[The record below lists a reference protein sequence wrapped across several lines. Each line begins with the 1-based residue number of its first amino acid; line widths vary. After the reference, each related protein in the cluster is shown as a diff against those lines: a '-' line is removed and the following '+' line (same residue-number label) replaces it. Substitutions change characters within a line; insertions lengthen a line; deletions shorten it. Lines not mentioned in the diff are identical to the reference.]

1 MTDINVDLSKNTYI
15 DLNHNYLNNM
25 LLVFIKD
32 FIIQISLNSKEITTI
47 YINDSPSSLFN
58 ESSLES
64 GAKTIQRIYK
74 EKIEIYSFYNYNIK
88 LKKMQQFLLFK
99 DIKAN
104 KIYHYFW
111 EDGSLVYK
119 EDLEFPNLIG
129 LTEFDSLDNNNCEN
143 ENPDKIFVY
152 NDKIILFK

>member
-1 MTDINVDLSKNTYI
+1 
-15 DLNHNYLNNM
+15 
-25 LLVFIKD
+25 
-32 FIIQISLNSKEITTI
+32 
-47 YINDSPSSLFN
+47 
-58 ESSLES
+58 
-64 GAKTIQRIYK
+64 
-74 EKIEIYSFYNYNIK
+74 
-88 LKKMQQFLLFK
+88 MQQFLLFK

-119 EDLEFPNLIG
+119 KDLEFPNLIG